1 VPADEAAVV
10 RLPRRPRYDGRDRF
24 EGLIP
29 IFWRRIAITA
39 ANPPRS
45 WFDVLH
51 MGETDCVAGHIGFE
65 L

>member
-1 VPADEAAVV
+1 M
-10 RLPRRPRYDGRDRF
+10 RSLCRDRF

-39 ANPPRS
+39 ANPRRS
-45 WFDVLH
+45 WFDAPCACVAGRAWRVPH
-51 MGETDCVAGHIGFE
+51 IGETDCVAGHIGYE

>member
-1 VPADEAAVV
+1 M
-10 RLPRRPRYDGRDRF
+10 RSLCRDRF

-45 WFDVLH
+45 WFDARRAHALQVEP
-51 MGETDCVAGHIGFE
+51 GVFRT
-65 L
+65 